1 MAAGEIMGSRETTTT
16 NKMTTA
22 VKLLVS
28 TSAGDGVAIGTFY
41 ASESGLTGRRCVHVK
56 ETPRFLADL
65 ILIVEQYQAPVAYA

>member
-1 MAAGEIMGSRETTTT
+1 MAASEIMGSRETTVT

-28 TSAGDGVAIGTFY
+28 TSAGDGAATGTAY
-41 ASESGLTGRRCVHVK
+41 LTESTLTGRRCVHVK

-65 ILIVEQYQAPVAYA
+65 FLIVEQYQGPVAYA